1 MWPNKIKSR
10 TNTQPKQIHRKEQV
24 DSNKKY
30 LAQMHSLQV
39 SSKYLETH
47 QSQSFPN
54 ESMN

>member
-1 MWPNKIKSR
+1 MWPTKIKSR

-24 DSNKKY
+24 DSSKKY
-30 LAQMHSLQV
+30 LAQMYSPQV
-39 SSKYLETH
+39 SSKSLEIH